1 LAGFHG
7 YIDKTYIF
15 AQNESSMALLHYIIW
30 NTDPA
35 IVTLFG
41 REIRWYGLLF
51 GLGFL
56 ISQQILFYIH
66 RKEGKP
72 EKDVETLTIYMII
85 ATIIGARL
93 GHVLFYEPE
102 KYWPNV
108 WDVFKVWEGGL
119 ASHGAAAGIL
129 FALWVYAKYDI
140 TFKKTVNGQK
150 KSGFFATKISRPG
163 QNYLQVV
170 DRIVIMVALTGC
182 LIRFGN
188 FMNSEIVG
196 KPTLSENGVVFGRL
210 FTQTMDEENS
220 PVGKI
225 TYAKPESPETNEAGH
240 QRLIAQFH
248 FNNRS
253 FDEGNI
259 DAYLKSSVAYV
270 LTNQRFNYL
279 REHVYL
285 QPGEEIQYTLSQENG
300 YYVAH
305 LNIWGI
311 PRHPAQ
317 LYESLSSLLLSV
329 VLFFIWMRHKQ
340 RTPPGRLLGIFL
352 IVLFGLRFLYEF
364 MKENQVA
371 FENELPLNMG
381 QWLSIPLV
389 LAGVFI
395 LIRSFKLS
403 REKYG

>member
-1 LAGFHG
+1 MG
-7 YIDKTYIF
+7 
-15 AQNESSMALLHYIIW
+15 LLHYIIW

-35 IVTLFG
+35 ILTLFG

-51 GLGFL
+51 GIGFL

-72 EKDVETLTIYMII
+72 EKDVETLTIYMIV

-108 WDVFKVWEGGL
+108 WDVLKVWEGGL
-119 ASHGAAAGIL
+119 ASHGAAVGIL
-129 FALWVYAKYDI
+129 FALWIYSRYDI
-140 TFKKTVNGQK
+140 TFKKSFNGTK
-150 KSGFFATKISRPG
+150 KRGFFLTRITRPG
-163 QNYLQVV
+163 QSYLQVV
-170 DRIVIMVALTGC
+170 DRIVILVALTGC

-196 KPTLSENGVVFGRL
+196 KPTLTDKGVVFGRML
-210 FTQTMDEENS
+210 TQTLLEENS

-225 TYAKPESPETNEAGH
+225 TYSTPETPETNAQGH
-240 QRLIAQFH
+240 KRVIANFH
-248 FNNRS
+248 FSNRS

-270 LTNQRFNYL
+270 LTNQRFEYV

-285 QPGEEIQYTLSQENG
+285 HPGEDIIYTLSQEKG
-300 YYVAH
+300 HYVAH
-305 LNIWGI
+305 LQIWGV

-317 LYESLSSLLLSV
+317 LYESISSILLAIL
-329 VLFFIWMRHKQ
+329 LYALWTRQKQ

-352 IVLFGLRFLYEF
+352 IILFGLRFAYEF
-364 MKENQVA
+364 LKENQVA

-389 LAGVFI
+389 LAGVVI
-395 LIRSFKLS
+395 LLWSIKSTK
-403 REKYG
+403 EKVN